1 MSETDS
7 LSRNVTK
14 EFARRVRKN
23 LDFIIEKRSEG
34 EDVHEVTQLV
44 ISLLGIIVFPWQAGA
59 LKHLESLLLSE
70 LEAEGWPRWEILL
83 DEKEDTKTLHKLIRH
98 LRNAASH
105 RRLRFLSDDPE
116 MHKVV
121 IEFED
126 APNDNAPPN
135 WRAKINAADL
145 KVFCDRFTKRLEEFV
160 G

>member
-1 MSETDS
+1 MPEKYS
-7 LSRNVTK
+7 LSRNITE

-23 LDFIIEKRSEG
+23 LDFIIKKRNEG

-44 ISLLGIIVFPWQAGA
+44 TSLLGIIVFPWQAGA
-59 LKHLESLLLSE
+59 LKHLESLRLSD
-70 LEAEGWPRWEILL
+70 LEIQGWPRWEILL
-83 DEKEDTKTLHKLIRH
+83 DEKRDTKTLYNLIRH

-116 MHKVV
+116 MHKVE

-145 KVFCDRFTKRLEEFV
+145 KVFCDRFTERLEDLV